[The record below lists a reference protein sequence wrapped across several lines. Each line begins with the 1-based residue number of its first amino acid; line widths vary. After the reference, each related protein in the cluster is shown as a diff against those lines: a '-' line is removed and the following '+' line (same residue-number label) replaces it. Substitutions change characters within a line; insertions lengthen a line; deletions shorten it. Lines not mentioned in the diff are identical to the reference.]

1 MINIVIEINV
11 IDRDDIIMTFQNRIE
26 GTKIISIRQQN
37 NLSIVQSEDSRQSSY
52 RLIHVIA
59 TMKPL

>member
-1 MINIVIEINV
+1 MPLIELT
-11 IDRDDIIMTFQNRIE
+11 IIMMFHKNRIE

-37 NLSIVQSEDSRQSSY
+37 KLSIVQSVDSRQSSY
-52 RLIHVIA
+52 RWIHVIA

>member
-1 MINIVIEINV
+1 MPLIEMT
-11 IDRDDIIMTFQNRIE
+11 IIMTLHKNRIE

-37 NLSIVQSEDSRQSSY
+37 NLSIAQSVDSRQSSSY